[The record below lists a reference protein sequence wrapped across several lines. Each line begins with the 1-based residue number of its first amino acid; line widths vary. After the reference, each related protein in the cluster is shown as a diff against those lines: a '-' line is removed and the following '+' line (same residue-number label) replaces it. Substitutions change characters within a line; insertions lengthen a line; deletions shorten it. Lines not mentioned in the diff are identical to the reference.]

1 MVNNK
6 IIMGSSPEQEL
17 INNLRPGQKKL
28 ATWRGGKMAISA
40 VPGAGKSYSLAIAAA
55 LTIAREKLNS
65 ERQLVIVT
73 YTRSAAA
80 SIKQKIRGFLKD
92 LSLPLGSFTVQT
104 LHGLALNIANLHQE
118 LHELD
123 LATTNI
129 IELTSSHQLISNAVE
144 EWISQDISLYE
155 QLIKGFRFDGE
166 ETERL
171 RRESLLRTELLP
183 SLAYG
188 AIREAKSSGLNPE
201 SLAELSQKSQDRYQ
215 ILAIAAGL
223 YQQYQ
228 HQLREQNYLDYDDL
242 ILAALK
248 VLENQQVR
256 ETWQHKIYAV
266 FEDEAQDSSPLQERL
281 ITILAQDPVN
291 TEQVNLIRVGDPNQA
306 INSTFTP
313 ADPVYFNWFCQ
324 ECEQRQQLGT
334 MNEAGRSSKI
344 IIESANSTLKWLI
357 NEFSRFYPIP
367 SEDLP
372 FRDQEIIPVTNPNPQ
387 EDANPNPEGKGV
399 ELSFPEDI
407 YQTVT
412 EIGEKV
418 IKLLQQ
424 YPHHNAAILVRE
436 NRQGSFLAQQLSYL
450 ESLHKIRIYEVHEN
464 QRHSQIPQEILN
476 LLSFLERPHSP
487 DLFKKAL
494 LTLAERQLIPQEDF
508 NALATY
514 PEEFLYPNPLTPPQS
529 PNTAHLCR
537 SLLKAKLE
545 LPPYQLIPFL
555 GMTLQYQGTELA
567 TLQKLSATINQKQ
580 TGHNSLSKAIAVLK
594 NMINNNEKFTIVE
607 EDNQEQYTRTGQL
620 TIITMHKAKGL
631 EWDYVFIPFLHQDTI
646 PGELKVTSNAKFLG
660 DFSLSQVARAQLR
673 HALHAQY
680 QGQPVTIPNPKQ
692 AWLEAKKLKLAEEFR
707 LFYVAITRAKRLL
720 WLAAEKS
727 APFNWSNV
735 QKHQTYVLTEKK
747 PSNILSC
754 YRNTLLE

>member
-1 MVNNK
+1 M
-6 IIMGSSPEQEL
+6 ISSLEQEL

-118 LHELD
+118 LHNLD
-123 LATTNI
+123 LETANI
-129 IELTSSHQLISNAVE
+129 IELTISHQLISNAVE

-155 QLIKGFRFDGE
+155 ELIKGFRFDGE

-188 AIREAKSSGLNPE
+188 TIREAKSSGLNPE
-201 SLAELSQKSQDRYQ
+201 GLAELGQKSQDRYQ

-228 HQLREQNYLDYDDL
+228 HQLREQNYIDYDDL

-256 ETWQHKIYAV
+256 ETWQHKVYAV

-281 ITILAQDPVN
+281 ITILAQDPLN
-291 TEQVNLIRVGDPNQA
+291 TQQVNLIRVGDPNQA

-324 ECEQRQQLGT
+324 ECEQQQQLGT
-334 MNEAGRSSKI
+334 MNEAGRSSQI
-344 IIESANSTLKWLI
+344 IIARANSTLKWLI

-412 EIGEKV
+412 EIAEKV

-424 YPHHNAAILVRE
+424 YPQHNAAILVRE

-464 QRHSQIPQEILN
+464 QRHSQIPKEILD

-487 DLFKKAL
+487 DLLKKAL
-494 LTLAERQLIPQEDF
+494 LVLAERQLIPQEDF

-514 PEEFLYPNPLTPPQS
+514 PEEFLYPNPLTLPQS

-545 LPPYQLIPFL
+545 LPQYQLILFL

-567 TLQKLSATINQKQ
+567 TLQKLSARLNQDLKE
-580 TGHNSLSKAIAVLK
+580 HNSLSKAIAILK

-607 EDNQEQYTRTGQL
+607 EDNQEQYTRPGQL

-646 PGELKVTSNAKFLG
+646 PGELTVASNAKFLG
-660 DFSLSQVARAQLR
+660 NFTLSHVARAQLR

-680 QGQPVTIPNPKQ
+680 QGQPVTIPNPKE

-727 APFNWSNV
+727 APFNWSNL

-747 PSNILSC
+747 PSNILNC
-754 YRNTLLE
+754 YQKLGNRERGK